1 MLGFQAIFTAM
12 WCIFTIVGLRR
23 ILRSKWVVGISA
35 IIAFTLLADRD
46 IFMDAPGV
54 LWVNVAVALIVA
66 SVLAALAVR
75 MGLLATAACF
85 VASFALGTTPWT
97 FDPSAWYCRPRHS
110 HSPFLPAL
118 RRLPATPRALNRPA
132 NAAAG
137 AFIGRLFRLKAEATN
152 GSTWHVISF
161 RFQRVSSA

>member
-1 MLGFQAIFTAM
+1 M

-35 IIAFTLLADRD
+35 IVAFTLLADRD

-97 FDPSAWYCRPRHS
+97 FDPSAWYFPPAALAFAILASLAAFAGYAARTETVPPMRP
-110 HSPFLPAL
+110 P
-118 RRLPATPRALNRPA
+118 
-132 NAAAG
+132 G
-137 AFIGRLFRLKAEATN
+137 ASIGRSFRLKAEDT
-152 GSTWHVISF
+152 
-161 RFQRVSSA
+161 